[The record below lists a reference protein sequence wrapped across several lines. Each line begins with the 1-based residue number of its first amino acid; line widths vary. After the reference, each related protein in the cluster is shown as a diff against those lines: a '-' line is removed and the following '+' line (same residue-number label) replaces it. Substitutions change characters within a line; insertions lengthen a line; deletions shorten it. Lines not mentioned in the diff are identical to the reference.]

1 MPLTHSAVLQDVVQR
16 IGSKGAMGDF
26 AKALCAHLT
35 PQLLTAQHLEQ
46 LLRIVQLEDA
56 VPEEEFLKAAL
67 RLLADS
73 AQAAPRMKVVKLAVT
88 NPAATARPAEDIVVS
103 VAALK
108 RIAPDFSAGSAIVTT
123 SAAATLDQDA
133 LALETT
139 ELPSQADDLDGDGK
153 YDEIAFQIDLAPH
166 QTRIVTIAYGEMAAM
181 LRLRSKYPQRT
192 YAKFATRY

>member
-73 AQAAPRMKVVKLAVT
+73 AQAAPRMFAGLEPQAWSPSHSTVHLFALEFTTESVPAGSIFAVVPCNFLLAKSVKL
-88 NPAATARPAEDIVVS
+88 PHSVS
-103 VAALK
+103 
-108 RIAPDFSAGSAIVTT
+108 IDFS
-123 SAAATLDQDA
+123 
-133 LALETT
+133 
-139 ELPSQADDLDGDGK
+139 
-153 YDEIAFQIDLAPH
+153 
-166 QTRIVTIAYGEMAAM
+166 QT
-181 LRLRSKYPQRT
+181 
-192 YAKFATRY
+192 